1 VIAPE
6 EAWRRIAERL
16 EPRGATRASRA
27 DARGRVLASAVR
39 ARVDVPP
46 FDTSAMDG
54 FAIGGDLA
62 PGTVLVISATLPA
75 GAAPGL
81 ALEAGTA
88 VRIMTGAPVP
98 AGTARVV
105 PVEETA
111 PPPEPESGGQNTRV
125 AFPRGASGP
134 DHIRRQGEIT
144 QRGSTLLERGRLL
157 TPGALAL
164 LASHGV
170 DTVEVHGAPR
180 LASIT
185 TGDEVV
191 PADREPAAGQ
201 IRDSHTDFL
210 NAATAQ
216 LGLVNEPLGIVRDEP
231 QRLRAL
237 VAEGLSRDVLLLSGG
252 VSMGE
257 FDLVEGVLAEHGC
270 EPLFDSVAIQPGKP
284 MVAAVHPG
292 GWVFALPGNPASAMV
307 CFWLFVRPALRRMLG
322 FEDGFWHGA
331 LHATARAPLPAAK
344 SRDLFLPGIVDFD
357 AAGPLGVRVATTQ
370 GSHDVAAYANGT
382 VLVRV
387 PRETPEQPAGSR
399 CEVLPLVEWVE
410 GGARRGAGGDPG

>member
-1 VIAPE
+1 MITPE
-6 EAWRRIAERL
+6 EAWRRIAEKI

-27 DARGRVLASAVR
+27 LARGRVLASPVR

-88 VRIMTGAPVP
+88 VRIMTGAPIP

-111 PPPEPESGGQNTRV
+111 APPGRPESGGQNSKV
-125 AFPRGASGP
+125 AFPHGASGS
-134 DHIRRQGEIT
+134 DHIRRRGEIT

-191 PADREPAAGQ
+191 PADREPAPGQ

-231 QRLRAL
+231 QRLREL

-257 FDLVEGVLAEHGC
+257 FDFVEGVLAEHGC

-322 FEDGFWHGA
+322 FDDGFWRGA
-331 LHATARAPLPAAK
+331 LAATALSPLPPAK
-344 SRDLFLPGIVDFD
+344 ARDLFLPGIADVD
-357 AAGPLGVRVATTQ
+357 AAGAIGVRVALAQ

-387 PRETPEQPAGSR
+387 PKETPAQPAGSR

-410 GGARRGAGGDPG
+410 GAHPPPLA

>member
-1 VIAPE
+1 MLAPE
-6 EAWRRIAERL
+6 EAWRLIDLRLAPRTRL
-16 EPRGATRASRA
+16 EVGRAA
-27 DARGRVLASAVR
+27 ARGRVLAAPVT

-54 FAIGGDLA
+54 YAVGGDLPPGAVLPVSMTLAAGDA
-62 PGTVLVISATLPA
+62 PGAALPA
-75 GAAPGL
+75 GTAA
-81 ALEAGTA
+81 
-88 VRIMTGAPVP
+88 RIMTGAPLP
-98 AGTARVV
+98 AGARRVV
-105 PVEETA
+105 PIEVTEPVTSFGS
-111 PPPEPESGGQNTRV
+111 PPKISEVRFNTG
-125 AFPRGASGP
+125 ARGA
-134 DHIRRQGEIT
+134 DHIRRRGEVNR
-144 QRGSTLLERGRLL
+144 RGEPLLERGQLL
-157 TPGALAL
+157 APGALAL

-170 DTVEVHGAPR
+170 AAVEVHSLPS

-191 PADREPAAGQ
+191 TPEREPGPGQ

-210 NAATAQ
+210 LASTGQ
-216 LGLVNEPLGIVRDEP
+216 LGLALEPLGIAADEP
-231 QRLRAL
+231 ATLRRL
-237 VAEGLSRDVLLLSGG
+237 VADGLRRDVLLLSGG

-270 EPLFDSVAIQPGKP
+270 EPLFDAVAIQPGKP

-322 FEDGFWHGA
+322 FDDGFWQGA
-331 LHATARAPLPAAK
+331 LPATAATPLPAAK
-344 SRDLFLPGIVDFD
+344 GRDLFLPGEVELD
-357 AAGPLGVRVATTQ
+357 VREGLRVRAVVPR
-370 GSHDVAAYANGT
+370 GSHDVAAYARGS

-387 PRETPEQPAGSR
+387 PKGTPEQPAGAR

-410 GGARRGAGGDPG
+410 GRPGTFP